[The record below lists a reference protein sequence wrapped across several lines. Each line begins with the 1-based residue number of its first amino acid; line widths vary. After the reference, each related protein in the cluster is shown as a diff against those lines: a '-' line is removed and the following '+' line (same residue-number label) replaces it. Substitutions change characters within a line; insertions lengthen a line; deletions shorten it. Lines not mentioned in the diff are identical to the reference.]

1 MAESPIIV
9 LGLDVCPHDQ
19 EGEGKR
25 GNDVRRAA
33 MTDRHQRGVSNV
45 SSEGVEI
52 GPTHKRE
59 KIDNM
64 RMTGMCGDHE
74 RSCPFWM
81 APQERV
87 QESSRERELKRERV
101 DVGPSPPCD

>member
-1 MAESPIIV
+1 
-9 LGLDVCPHDQ
+9 
-19 EGEGKR
+19 
-25 GNDVRRAA
+25 
-33 MTDRHQRGVSNV
+33 MTDRHQRGVPSV

-74 RSCPFWM
+74 RRSCPFWM
-81 APQERV
+81 AP
-87 QESSRERELKRERV
+87 SRERE
-101 DVGPSPPCD
+101 